1 MWFNCWLVGFLSGLL
16 ATQFTQLSI
25 CPPWLAIAVMPILF
39 CCRRQYLWLLFGYL
53 WGASHNAPFP
63 PTGLSVDNGRGNLL
77 NFFTSDLIVD
87 NNGDYYR
94 IRGQGTAGIVKDR
107 DTPYLFFRKPPYI
120 RNNIRNNNS
129 LIATRRAE
137 LLRRG
142 QQIPQPV
149 GSWITSI
156 TLGVFNDR
164 LQIWP
169 EAFKLLGLFHIV
181 VISGLHITIVANSG
195 RSLLHLLVRSLYVA
209 RIINPSLWLVLN
221 KKILVVIC
229 VLLIIYYGCLVGFS
243 APAQRAVILFIV
255 HQWSQNLP
263 YRARVQQAVFLQTL
277 LFPIGFC
284 SDSLLISWAA
294 YLCVVHCL
302 KQVQQAQTI
311 AGKLIELVRGQVV
324 ITLLVLSFFAE
335 LSILAIPLNLILVPL
350 LPIIVLSGALLLIVD
365 PANQLAQL
373 IWQGQAFFLE
383 QIVSLSELATRYR
396 WLTIDVSDD
405 PLLRIGILSVVV
417 VILLSKAT
425 SISQRN
431 LTAR

>member
-1 MWFNCWLVGFLSGLL
+1 MWFNCWLLGFVSGLL
-16 ATQFTQLSI
+16 ATQFSQLLI
-25 CPPWLAIAVMPILF
+25 CSPWLAIMIMPLL
-39 CCRRQYLWLLFGYL
+39 CYRRQYLWLLCGYL

-63 PTGLSVDNGRGNLL
+63 PTGLSVDKARGNPL
-77 NFFTSDLIVD
+77 NFFTRDLIVAD
-87 NNGDYYR
+87 NSDYYR
-94 IRGQGTAGIVKDR
+94 IRGQGNAGVVKDR
-107 DTPYLFFRKPPYI
+107 GNPYLFFRKPPYI
-120 RNNIRNNNS
+120 RNETEDSFVADDRD
-129 LIATRRAE
+129 E

-156 TLGVFNDR
+156 TLGVFNER

-195 RSLLHLLVRSLYVA
+195 RSLLQLLVRSLYVV
-209 RIINPSLWLVLN
+209 RLINPALWLLLN

-229 VLLIIYYGCLVGFS
+229 ICLITYYGCLVGFS

-255 HQWSQNLP
+255 HQWSSDIP
-263 YRARVQQAVFLQTL
+263 YSDKIQRAVFLQTL

-284 SDSLLISWAA
+284 SDSLLLSWSA

-302 KQVQQAQTI
+302 QQVQQAPTI
-311 AGKLIELVRGQVV
+311 AGKMKQLVVGQLV
-324 ITLLVLSFFAE
+324 ITLLVLSFFKE

-350 LPIIVLSGALLLIVD
+350 LPVIVISGAVLLIVD
-365 PANQLAQL
+365 PAVQLAQL
-373 IWQGQAFFLE
+373 IWQGHAFFLE
-383 QIVSLSELATRYR
+383 QIVNLSELATRYR
-396 WLTIDVSDD
+396 WLTVDLGDE
-405 PLLRIGILSVVV
+405 PLVRLGILLIVA

-425 SISQRN
+425 SVSQRN
-431 LTAR
+431 LTKG